1 MTAEELLA
9 AMAEPLAEDG
19 TYCTIDP
26 ETRVITIPPEY
37 QLLGVE
43 SDEKAERLYF
53 QCPKIV
59 GDNIDLSTLGLRI
72 NFQNANMQKD
82 QYIVDDVQVS
92 GDMITFSWLL
102 FRRVTQYRGDVSFI
116 VCAVKT
122 AGEAI
127 TNEWNTTLAT
137 AQVLEGLEVET
148 ELPEEETDV
157 VNQLIAIATQRLTDV
172 QNATSAAN
180 TAASNA
186 NQKAQEA
193 ENAAEDARDVIEQIT
208 KDSYLHTALQ
218 SFIDTVTATPTA
230 YGNAIVKKIEGFTR
244 QQTPTGAQLFDASG
258 LTAYNGATISI
269 FNGGKEVRITG
280 RKQSDVKGS
289 AIWSIPSD
297 IVNLLKGKT
306 AYVYVS
312 HNAEKGWVEF
322 GIQTPSG
329 WDYPKMANNQW
340 TSVQVPSDASSISLA
355 LIPNNVTETDVTA
368 TFQNIKIGLT
378 QFETWEPYTGGQPAP
393 NPDYPMEVQGTGY
406 SGFFDGETDIAYY
419 GSDGVKR
426 TSQGSDF
433 CGMNPIPCKTGDT
446 ITFQYKIFG
455 SGVRDQENFRIC
467 FYDGEGAFLSAQTPL
482 GGITNFDSSM
492 SFTAPSNAKTFTWCF
507 TYTPWKRILRLNILI
522 NNQYAICVKSTG
534 PNIFNKNCFAGGS
547 AARATVYDETVQI
560 KTTEGS
566 GNAPGVFFYLG
577 PIANFLGKRLYIKA
591 DKMESTHSAE
601 GKASCRIVL
610 RAVKGGASVQSF
622 GVYQDSRA
630 GTWHQF
636 SEIPEDIDLDSV
648 TDLALQLY
656 VGDGTAQVSVGE
668 TATFENVMLCEE
680 QTDKYHPYQSN
691 VTYIPVDYPLF
702 EGDKIIQRNGEYLLV
717 RKRCMAVFDGSSD
730 EAWGCNYVS
739 LNNGIYNSYIDL
751 LKPGIK
757 GSYVVCD
764 RFDSVGIT
772 SSDSYVDNNAFIS
785 GSGKFNLM
793 TSSDRSE
800 IQGVESLKTWLQ
812 SNPVTVVYELETP
825 TEESLSPEA
834 QKALHSIMATDEQ
847 TELTIVGVPADAEIQ
862 NQFLLPRNEDGAL
875 NTTAYCTAEKNKIVL
890 NELVAQNLDARVNK
904 LEIDNAALAEQ
915 TIIVE

>member
-43 SDEKAERLYF
+43 SDEKAERIYF
-53 QCPKIV
+53 KCPKIV
-59 GDNIDLSTLGLRI
+59 GDDIDLSKLALRV
-72 NFQNANMQKD
+72 NFRNAGQVVD
-82 QYIVDDVQVS
+82 QYLVDDVAVD
-92 GDMITFSWLL
+92 GDNITFSWLL
-102 FRRVTQYRGDVSFI
+102 SRRVTQYEGDVNFI
-116 VCAVKT
+116 VCAVRVS
-122 AGEAI
+122 GETI

-137 AQVLEGLEVET
+137 AQVLEGLEAEVV
-148 ELPEEETDV
+148 LPEDETDI
-157 VNQLIAIATQRLTDV
+157 VNQLLALAETRLNDV
-172 QNATSAAN
+172 RDATSAAN

-193 ENAAEDARDVIEQIT
+193 ENAAEDARAVTEQIT

-230 YGNAIVKKIEGFTR
+230 YGNAIVKKIEGFIR
-244 QQTPTGAQLFDASG
+244 QETTTGAQLFDASG

-322 GIQTPSG
+322 GIRTPSG
-329 WDYPKMANNQW
+329 WDYSKMANNQW

-378 QFETWEPYTGGQPAP
+378 QFEEWEPYTGGQPAP

-406 SGFFDGETDIAYY
+406 SGFFDGEIDIAYY
-419 GSDGVKR
+419 GSDGAKR
-426 TSQGSDF
+426 TSNGSDF
-433 CGMNPIPCKTGDT
+433 CGVNPIPCKTGDT

-455 SGVRDQENFRIC
+455 IGARDQENFRIC
-467 FYDGEGAFLSAQTPL
+467 FYDADGVFLSAQSPS
-482 GGITNFDSSM
+482 GGITNLDSSM
-492 SFTAPSNAKTFTWCF
+492 SFTAPANAKIFTWCF
-507 TYTPWKRILRLNILI
+507 TYAPWKRFLSLSILI
-522 NNQYAICVKSTG
+522 NNQYAICVLSTG
-534 PNIFNKNCFAGGS
+534 QNLFNKSGFRAGS
-547 AARATVYDETVQI
+547 AASAMVYDETVQI
-560 KTTEGS
+560 KSMEGTGKS
-566 GNAPGVFFYLG
+566 PGVFFYLG
-577 PIANFLGKRLYIKA
+577 PITKFLGKRVYIKA

-601 GKASCRIVL
+601 GKASCRMVL
-610 RAVKGGASVQSF
+610 RTVKGGTSVQSY
-622 GVYQDSRA
+622 GIYQDTRA
-630 GTWHQF
+630 GTWMQ
-636 SEIPEDIDLDSV
+636 SEEIPADLDLSTV
-648 TDLALQLY
+648 TELCLQMY
-656 VGDGTAQVSVGE
+656 VGDGSTQVAVGE
-668 TATFENVMLCEE
+668 TAIFENVMVCEE
-680 QTDKYHPYQSN
+680 KTDEYHPYQSN

-702 EGDKIIQRNGEYLLV
+702 EGDKIILRNGEYKLV
-717 RKRCMAVFDGSSD
+717 RYCNMQCFDGTVEWKKNQSSNIED
-730 EAWGCNYVS
+730 YLYYGRLDNAFAVGINNNLFCDCFKKVENANASQVGVS
-739 LNNGIYNSYIDL
+739 LSKYYPTTLYLRLSSEL
-751 LKPGIK
+751 LPENDEEHF
-757 GSYVVCD
+757 SQW
-764 RFDSVGIT
+764 
-772 SSDSYVDNNAFIS
+772 
-785 GSGKFNLM
+785 L
-793 TSSDRSE
+793 SE
-800 IQGVESLKTWLQ
+800 HPLI
-812 SNPVTVVYELETP
+812 VVYKMATP

-834 QKALHSIMATDEQ
+834 VKALNSIMATDEQ
-847 TELTIVGVPADAEIQ
+847 TELTIVGVPSDAEIQ
-862 NQFLLPRNEDGAL
+862 NQFLLPRNVDGAL

-904 LEIDNAALAEQ
+904 LEIDNATLAEQ